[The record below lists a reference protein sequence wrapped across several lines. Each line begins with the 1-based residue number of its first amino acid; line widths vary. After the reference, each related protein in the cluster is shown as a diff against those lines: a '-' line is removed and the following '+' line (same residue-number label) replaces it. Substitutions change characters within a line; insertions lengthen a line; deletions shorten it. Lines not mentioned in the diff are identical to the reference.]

1 MNKRFI
7 VIVLDGFGLQATE
20 DASIARPG
28 DETASTLG
36 SILNDFPRLKLPT
49 LEKMGLMN
57 AFGKESQKMKFSSS
71 ANYGRSELMHFGAD
85 TFMGHQEIMGTL
97 PKKPVVQSFQNKVD
111 KIKTHLEN
119 KGHKVEILRNGE
131 LRYLLVDDYCTVAD
145 NIEADLGTAYNCT
158 APLDFM
164 SFEKELEIGKRV
176 REVAIVNR
184 VIPFG
189 GTGNTIEDILA
200 AEEVREGKYIG
211 IHAVNSKSYV
221 HGYQCRHL
229 GYGIDEKMQVPTILN
244 NIGVPVTLFGKV
256 ADIVINDN
264 GKSVSC
270 VDTKEVL
277 DLTIEE
283 VKNMEHGFICTN
295 VQETDLAGHSQD
307 SSWFKMLLE
316 IADEKIGEIIKL
328 LKDEDILL
336 VMADHGN
343 DPRIGHNK
351 HTREN
356 VPILI
361 YKKGVNGVNIG
372 LRKTLSDVGATVC
385 DFYNAPAPENGESF
399 LAKIKWGCNE

>member
-1 MNKRFI
+1 
-7 VIVLDGFGLQATE
+7 
-20 DASIARPG
+20 
-28 DETASTLG
+28 
-36 SILNDFPRLKLPT
+36 
-49 LEKMGLMN
+49 
-57 AFGKESQKMKFSSS
+57 MK
-71 ANYGRSELMHFGAD
+71 
-85 TFMGHQEIMGTL
+85 
-97 PKKPVVQSFQNKVD
+97 KW
-111 KIKTHLEN
+111 
-119 KGHKVEILRNGE
+119 
-131 LRYLLVDDYCTVAD
+131 
-145 NIEADLGTAYNCT
+145 
-158 APLDFM
+158 
-164 SFEKELEIGKRV
+164 
-176 REVAIVNR
+176 
-184 VIPFG
+184 
-189 GTGNTIEDILA
+189 
-200 AEEVREGKYIG
+200 
-211 IHAVNSKSYV
+211 
-221 HGYQCRHL
+221 
-229 GYGIDEKMQVPTILN
+229 VPTILN